1 MKNHSDTAQTPK
13 ELLSQLQA
21 LVVEAETLMT
31 SSLSEQAD
39 ETLTNLRE
47 RFGAAQERLAELCD
61 GAKKK
66 VVAGAKFTDATIRE
80 NPYQSL
86 VVALGVGLLVGV
98 FLGRRSH

>member
-31 SSLSEQAD
+31 GSVSEQAG
-39 ETLTNLRE
+39 ETLTDLRE
-47 RFGAAQERLAELCD
+47 RFGTAQERLAELYA

-86 VVALGVGLLVGV
+86 VVALGVGVLAGMLI
-98 FLGRRSH
+98 GRRSH